1 MKKQASLLQVR
12 LLGVARA
19 HFWYIGFIAIS
30 IVAFDSTHLIT
41 RDSVQK
47 RWAST
52 VALLIA
58 TTLVWYFVRH
68 NTKTDSY
75 YRMLTYALIVA
86 DILFAAY
93 FVYLDRG
100 MASRNVLLFGIP
112 LVVSSL
118 LNSRAALFA
127 TAAFCTAAYVFAA
140 TKYFYDYFNE
150 GYKAELYGV
159 LFLYAACFFV
169 IAAVLWAVIRYQKLS

>member
-1 MKKQASLLQVR
+1 MKKHASLLQAR

-19 HFWYIGFIAIS
+19 HFWYVGFIAIS

-41 RDSVQK
+41 RESVQR
-47 RWAST
+47 RWTSAVVLLV
-52 VALLIA
+52 VATII
-58 TTLVWYFVRH
+58 WYFVRR
-68 NTKTDSY
+68 NNATEQY
-75 YRMLTYALIVA
+75 YRGLTYALIIT
-86 DILFAAY
+86 DIIFAAY
-93 FVYLDRG
+93 FIYLDRG
-100 MASRNVLLFGIP
+100 MASRNVVLFGIP
-112 LVVSSL
+112 LAVSTL

-127 TAAFCTAAYVFAA
+127 TAALCTAAYVFAT

-159 LFLYAACFFV
+159 LFFYSACFFV